1 MLLIKTNLKS
11 LNKFKSINQ
20 NIKIKS
26 DLKQHR
32 ELYFDTIIL
41 YFTINIIHIFI
52 SKIKFYEIFF

>member
-1 MLLIKTNLKS
+1 MLLIKKNLKS

-32 ELYFDTIIL
+32 DLYFDTIIL

>member
-32 ELYFDTIIL
+32 DLYFDTIIL